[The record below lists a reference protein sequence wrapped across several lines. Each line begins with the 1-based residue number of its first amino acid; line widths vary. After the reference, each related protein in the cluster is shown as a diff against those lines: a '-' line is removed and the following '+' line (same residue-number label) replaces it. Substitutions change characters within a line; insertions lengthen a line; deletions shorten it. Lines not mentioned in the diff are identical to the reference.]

1 MAFIKKNKIIYF
13 LYFIVILLFSIY
25 SYSLVDLNLTLF
37 NHKIWDNFRSFIIQI
52 GYFNRGLSTTIYFSG
67 IIILFLLYYLTKKA
81 KPDPVKLAFVIGLVS
96 LIAYPFLSHDF
107 FNYMFDAKIFT
118 LYGQN
123 PYLHKALDYPADTW
137 LRFMHWTHRTY
148 PYGPV
153 FLILSFIPSFLAF
166 GKLIL
171 NFIFFK
177 AFFAFFYV
185 ASVYFLS
192 KINKNYAV
200 FFATNPFIIIEGLI
214 NSHNDIVAIG
224 LGIAGIYFL
233 FNKQKLLSRI
243 LFLLSGGVKYI
254 SAPIVFLS
262 RNVKSKWNLVVFAAL
277 ILLFL
282 YLSFFGEIQPW
293 YFLNILILLP
303 FFPKIIQSFNIFFAG
318 LLFSYYPF
326 IAYGDWGVAKN
337 IELKHWIILTFFVI
351 NLSYLFVYN
360 FSNAKKTS

>member
-1 MAFIKKNKIIYF
+1 MIYW
-13 LYFIVILLFSIY
+13 YFVILTLFSIY
-25 SYSLVDLNLTLF
+25 SYALVDPNFTLV
-37 NHKIWDNFRSFIIQI
+37 NSPIWDFFRNQMVILGYYQRDLSSFIYIA
-52 GYFNRGLSTTIYFSG
+52 FVL
-67 IIILFLLYYLTKKA
+67 ILFYFHFYFLKRGKLLNIFKISFGI
-81 KPDPVKLAFVIGLVS
+81 V
-96 LIAYPFLSHDF
+96 LILLISYPFLSHDF